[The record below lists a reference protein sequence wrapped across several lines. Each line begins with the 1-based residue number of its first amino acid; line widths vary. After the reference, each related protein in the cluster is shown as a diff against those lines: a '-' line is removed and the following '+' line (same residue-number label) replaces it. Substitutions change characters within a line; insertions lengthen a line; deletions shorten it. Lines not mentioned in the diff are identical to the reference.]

1 MQVILI
7 RSFTSDTDFLRMRT
21 RNSFAL
27 KQACAGHYVPPNLL
41 SEKKGRLTIYIVR
54 IRVIGSRLTVVR

>member
-41 SEKKGRLTIYIVR
+41 SEKKA
-54 IRVIGSRLTVVR
+54 GSPSILFELESSEVD